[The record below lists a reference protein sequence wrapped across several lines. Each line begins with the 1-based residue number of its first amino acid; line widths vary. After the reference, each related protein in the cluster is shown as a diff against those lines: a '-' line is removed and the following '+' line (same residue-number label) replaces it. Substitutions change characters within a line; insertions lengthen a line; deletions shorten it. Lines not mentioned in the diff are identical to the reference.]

1 MENLQ
6 TALGRCPGAARYGVA
21 EREVGRWIDT
31 LTEASAEV
39 KKEIDDLIE
48 EQEFTWEK
56 GWQTGKEDCYGD
68 YDDEIDKFK
77 GQVDE
82 KTEQIKALLRSMKR
96 LRKENE
102 KLKEDPQIID
112 YYHK

>member
-1 MENLQ
+1 MSTTTIEEYIS
-6 TALGRCPGAARYGVA
+6 RAARPG
-21 EREVGRWIDT
+21 
-31 LTEASAEV
+31 LKASGLMVKISDLQAY
-39 KKEIDDLIE
+39 KKEIDGLIE

-82 KTEQIKALLRSMKR
+82 KTEQIKRLLRSMKR
-96 LRKENE
+96 LKKENE

-112 YYHK
+112 YYHN